1 MLEREKDLF
10 VACLKAKLDL
20 EAVKAA
26 AEDEKATKLLAI
38 MIAVLITID
47 ENAYVWLGSPEKK
60 I

>member
-47 ENAYVWLGSPEKK
+47 ENAYA
-60 I
+60 